1 MRGVL
6 LPLSYI
12 LIATGLVVVLGVM
25 AWAGRRARPPV
36 SGNEQSLLFRYSAAL
51 RWFAIFAAFGI
62 PIGITL
68 LVVAYPPRGKEV
80 WYVIGVYALFAALSV
95 PLFWETSRY
104 YVRLTPTGIER
115 RSAWGGL
122 RSCDWDDLQEVRYSP
137 LNSWFVFVAVS
148 GEKIRVHTL
157 LAGLNDLFQFVESR
171 VPADRLR
178 HARKGYERL
187 RRPFPWRG
195 DEPVLEPRRP
205 RRIGEW

>member
-6 LPLSYI
+6 LPLSYV
-12 LIATGLVVVLGVM
+12 LIATGLIVVLGVM
-25 AWAGRRARPPV
+25 ALAGRRGRLPA
-36 SGNEQSLLFRYSAAL
+36 SDNEQSLLFRYSATL

-68 LVVAYPPRGKEV
+68 LVVAYPPRGRQV
-80 WYVIGVYALFAALSV
+80 WYVIGVYALLAAISV

-104 YVRLTPTGIER
+104 YVRLTATGIER

-122 RSCDWDDLQEVRYSP
+122 RSFNWDHIQEVRYSQV
-137 LNSWFVFVAVS
+137 NSWFIFVAFS

-157 LAGLNDLFQFVESR
+157 LAGLNDLLQFVESR

-178 HARKGYERL
+178 QAKKGYERM
-187 RRPFPWRG
+187 RRPFPWQG

-205 RRIGEW
+205 RRLGEW